1 MLDYSIELINDQPEL
16 SALAARLDPETA
28 LALDIETINWWD
40 RKAERVALIQ
50 LAFRQSGR
58 VRAAVIDALAG
69 LDLDPLRPS
78 FELSHAPKAI
88 HNAAYDAVRLSNHY
102 RIRVSPIH
110 DTMLAARRSGERR
123 YSLQAQVQ
131 AHLGLQLNKAEQ
143 RSDWSRRPLTQAQLH
158 YAALD
163 AVCTLMLYEDQIARG
178 LSASYYMREA
188 TPSQQTSLP
197 LDEAAHPTPVL
208 EPLAA
213 TGVDATATRAEGLNA
228 QGLALLGVVTQLPGR
243 YSPERLAASSGS
255 ERVGIAGWIIDRVL
269 GDGTDLD
276 ADTIKLEVA
285 ELCERGLVKLTA
297 EHRLEATDSG
307 ARLWRQLKPDEL

>member
-1 MLDYSIELINDQPEL
+1 MLDYSIELISDQHEL
-16 SALAARLDPETA
+16 SALAARLDPDA
-28 LALDIETINWWD
+28 PLALDIETINWWD

-50 LAFRQSGR
+50 LAFRHGGQ

-69 LDLDPLRPS
+69 LDLDPLRPA
-78 FELSHAPKAI
+78 FELSSAPKAI

-102 RIRVSPIH
+102 RIHVSPIH
-110 DTMLAARRSGERR
+110 DTMLAARRNGERR
-123 YSLQAQVQ
+123 YSLQAQAQ

-143 RSDWSRRPLTQAQLH
+143 RGDWSRRPMTRSQLN

-178 LSASYYMREA
+178 LTASYQMREA
-188 TPSQQTSLP
+188 AQAQQTSLP
-197 LDEAAHPTPVL
+197 LGDAPHATPVIERL
-208 EPLAA
+208 VVADDALASLAA
-213 TGVDATATRAEGLNA
+213 GLNA
-228 QGLALLGVVTQLPGR
+228 QGLALLGVIAQLPGR

-255 ERVGIAGWIIDRVL
+255 ERVGIAGWIIDRLL
-269 GDGTDLD
+269 GAGTDLD

-285 ELCERGLVKLTA
+285 ELCERGLVRLTT

-307 ARLWRQLKPDEL
+307 GRLWHQLKPGEL